1 LTTDEMPMLRHVK
14 KDHIV
19 PELQLLECLY
29 RLMIAAMTTTLPR
42 SPSDRILRLPH
53 IGCKNKPARP
63 IV

>member
-1 LTTDEMPMLRHVK
+1 
-14 KDHIV
+14 
-19 PELQLLECLY
+19 
-29 RLMIAAMTTTLPR
+29 MIAAMTTTLPR